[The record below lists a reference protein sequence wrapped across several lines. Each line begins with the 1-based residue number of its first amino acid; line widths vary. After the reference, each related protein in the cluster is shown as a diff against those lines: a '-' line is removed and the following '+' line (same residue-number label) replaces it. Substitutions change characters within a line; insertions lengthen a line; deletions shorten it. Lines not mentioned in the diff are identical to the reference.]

1 MNTEDIFFRGFTE
14 TEEGYETIRINKGIR
29 RYGKWVCGSY
39 LRDNTICQNELGY
52 DDVLKQ
58 PAPKFVDYLVI
69 PETVGQ
75 YIFKTDSNGE
85 KLYVGDVVW
94 SSVIKDT
101 IEIIFDEKEGKFLL
115 KNEKYTFGAYILD
128 ISEYYWVR
136 LGTIFDD
143 K

>member
-14 TEEGYETIRINKGIR
+14 TEEGYEAIRVNKGIR

-39 LRDNTICQNELGY
+39 VSDNLICQKESGF
-52 DDVLKQ
+52 
-58 PAPKFVDYLVI
+58 FVVYPVI

-94 SSVIKDT
+94 SSVLEDT
-101 IEIIFDEKEGKFLL
+101 IKIIFDEELGQFLL

-128 ISEYYWVR
+128 ISEYYWER

-143 K
+143 R